1 MEEVL
6 RRLGVDE
13 KEVEDYILRLMEI
26 SEIVAPERIEETPL
40 RDRDDIKIPECA
52 VLGSSNNIVT
62 RDQLLS
68 IEFLDEDKLNRHQNI
83 YRTDLK
89 RLRRPLKG

>member
-40 RDRDDIKIPECA
+40 RDRDNIKILECA
-52 VLGSSNNIVT
+52 VSGSSNLIVT
-62 RDQLLS
+62 G
-68 IEFLDEDKLNRHQNI
+68 I
-83 YRTDLK
+83 
-89 RLRRPLKG
+89 